1 MQGVSDSFWRIKS
14 FSLIDIFVQR
24 KMGCRYHDDEED
36 DYQTIVLEPENEEDE
51 EREKSQSGKIDLQFN
66 SELKL
71 KTLYSLS

>member
-14 FSLIDIFVQR
+14 FSVDDIFVKR

-51 EREKSQSGKIDLQFN
+51 ERQKGQSEKIDL
-66 SELKL
+66 EIDKEIPLPIIID
-71 KTLYSLS
+71 

>member
-14 FSLIDIFVQR
+14 FSVDDIFVKR

-51 EREKSQSGKIDLQFN
+51 ERQKSQSEKIDL
-66 SELKL
+66 EIDKEIPLPIIID
-71 KTLYSLS
+71 